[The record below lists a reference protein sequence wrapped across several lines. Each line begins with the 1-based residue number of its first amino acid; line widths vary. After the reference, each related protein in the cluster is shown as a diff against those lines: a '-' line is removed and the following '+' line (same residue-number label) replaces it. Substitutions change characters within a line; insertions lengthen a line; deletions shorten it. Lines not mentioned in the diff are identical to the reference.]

1 MITQENISVRKDQKA
16 WRLFTMAFVFSWGK
30 NPALMFEVFQNKRK
44 KIYLL
49 ALTFYSFGELHRG
62 KKNPDHCDWL

>member
-30 NPALMFEVFQNKRK
+30 NPALMFEVFQIKGRK
-44 KIYLL
+44 FI
-49 ALTFYSFGELHRG
+49 
-62 KKNPDHCDWL
+62 